1 MITSISCHLDTGSRK
16 QCSNTMEPAP
26 MSLSY
31 SSYSGGSRQLAV
43 DPVPTDAQL
52 IEASRAGQLDAF
64 GQLVERYQNLVCAV
78 AFSATRDRALSE
90 DVGQETF
97 VAAWTALATIQDPAR
112 LKGWLCGTARNLSKM
127 AIRTRKREV
136 VDGDEA
142 TSFAS
147 TDASALDGLLDHE
160 RATAVRK
167 ALEDISEPYR
177 ETLVLYYRE
186 DKSIAQVADGLGISE
201 DAVKQRL
208 SRGRQSLKG
217 HVVELLESALA
228 SSKPRKAFATG
239 VLALI
244 GARVAVGTAA
254 AATAAPTKAT
264 AASAPTAW
272 KGIVLAAL
280 VGIVGVIV
288 VVTVVLRGRGIDDD
302 HRGAGERQ
310 ASASGAMATSVA
322 LRPGPRGAPPAG
334 APPIPVETL
343 EQVDRSLDPTRP
355 RVIVEVTDILG
366 GPIEGAEIFE
376 NDALVGRTDARGLLS
391 ISSEPTEVSGLRG
404 FRVRASGYA
413 NERATYSGYGRVTI
427 SMIPEST
434 ISGTVMV
441 AGTTTPL
448 PGVRVF
454 ARGLD
459 TVTTDAAGRF
469 MIERVPPGHFE
480 LVVGGNGWSSRSR
493 TPVDVGLHMNQT
505 DIALHAD
512 RGFTVEG
519 RLVAAAGSLPA
530 NLEIM
535 GGPSTVAVEPNG
547 RFRIE
552 GVPPGIYHLALKNR
566 DTAYASGELTV
577 TDHDVKDFEI
587 KLGSLTSIDVIV
599 DYADGTPVPRVDV
612 AGQLEHD
619 RSSSTFSC
627 KTDDHGRCQLTGLVA
642 GELKRLRPRLAGVA
656 PRNVVVPSP
665 EPIRFTIA
673 KLGSITGTVTTAANE
688 ALPFRIITCTSTADK
703 ASKETIISDAK
714 GRFQVGGLTP
724 GSYAIDVFPYDNHSF
739 AAYLTD
745 MTKQPIGTVTA
756 TVTDGQV
763 VTDVRILTTLVEGT
777 LAGVVTSSDGQPVPG
792 ALVTYAPEN
801 PNLTLSGAFVGEH
814 VVATDN
820 RGRFEFARVDA
831 SRAYELR
838 AQGPNGEQAQQK
850 QVRAGTAVTLTIR
863 QVDLRP

>member
-1 MITSISCHLDTGSRK
+1 
-16 QCSNTMEPAP
+16 
-26 MSLSY
+26 
-31 SSYSGGSRQLAV
+31 V
-43 DPVPTDAQL
+43 DPVPNDAQL
-52 IEASRAGQLDAF
+52 IEASRAGRLDAF

-127 AIRTRKREV
+127 ALRTRKREV

-142 TSFAS
+142 TAVAS
-147 TDASALDGLLDHE
+147 TEASALDELLDHE
-160 RATAVRK
+160 RAAAVRK
-167 ALEDISEPYR
+167 ALEDIAEPYR

-186 DKSIAQVADGLGISE
+186 DKSVAQVADGLGITE

-217 HVVELLESALA
+217 HVAELLESALA

-244 GARVAVGTAA
+244 GARVAVGTATAA
-254 AATAAPTKAT
+254 AATTAPTKAA
-264 AASAPTAW
+264 AASASSVW
-272 KGIVLAAL
+272 KGIMIAAL
-280 VGIVGVIV
+280 VGIVGVVVIV
-288 VVTVVLRGRGIDDD
+288 AVALRGRDADDD
-302 HRGAGERQ
+302 HRGSGERP
-310 ASASGAMATSVA
+310 ASASGATTTAVA

-334 APPIPVETL
+334 APPIPLETL
-343 EQVDRSLDPTRP
+343 EEVDRSLDPTHP

-366 GPIEGAEIFE
+366 GPIEGAEVFA
-376 NDALVGRTDARGLLS
+376 NDAPVGRTDARGLLS
-391 ISSEPTEVSGLRG
+391 IPRESTEVSGIQG

-413 NERATYSGYGRVTI
+413 NERASYSGYGRVTI
-427 SMIPEST
+427 AMIPEST
-434 ISGTVMV
+434 ISGTVTA

-469 MIERVPPGHFE
+469 MIDRVPPGHFD
-480 LVVGGNGWSSRSR
+480 LAVGASGWSSRGV

-505 DIALHAD
+505 DIVLHAD

-530 NLEIM
+530 NLELT
-535 GGPSTVAVEPNG
+535 GGPSIVAVEPNG
-547 RFRIE
+547 RFRLE
-552 GVPPGIYHLALKNR
+552 GVPPGIYHLALKNH

-587 KLGSLTSIDVIV
+587 KLGALTSIDVV
-599 DYADGTPVPRVDV
+599 VAYADGTPVPRVDV

-619 RSSSTFSC
+619 RSSSTFAC
-627 KTDDHGRCQLTGLVA
+627 TTDDHGRCQLTGLVA
-642 GELKRLRPRLAGVA
+642 GELQHLRPRLAGVA
-656 PRNVVVPSP
+656 PRTVVVPST
-665 EPIRFTIA
+665 EPVRFTIRQ
-673 KLGSITGTVTTAANE
+673 LGSITGTVTTAAN
-688 ALPFRIITCTSTADK
+688 APLPFRIITCTSTADN
-703 ASKETIISDAK
+703 ASTETVISDAK

-724 GSYAIDVFPYDNHSF
+724 GTYAIDVFAYDNHSLP
-739 AAYLTD
+739 AYLTD
-745 MTKQPIGTVTA
+745 MQKQPIGTVTT
-756 TVTDGQV
+756 TVGEGQV
-763 VTDVRILTTLVEGT
+763 ITDVRIATTLVEGT

-801 PNLTLSGAFVGEH
+801 PNLTLSGAFVGQH

-820 RGRFEFARVDA
+820 GGRFEFAQVDA
-831 SRAYELR
+831 SRPYELR

-850 QVRAGTAVTLTIR
+850 QVRTGTAVTLTIKPR
-863 QVDLRP
+863 

>member
-1 MITSISCHLDTGSRK
+1 
-16 QCSNTMEPAP
+16 
-26 MSLSY
+26 
-31 SSYSGGSRQLAV
+31 V
-43 DPVPTDAQL
+43 DPVPSDAKL

-127 AIRTRKREV
+127 ALRTRKREV

-142 TSFAS
+142 TNLPSS
-147 TDASALDGLLDHE
+147 EASALDEILDHE

-167 ALEDISEPYR
+167 ALEELSEPYR

-208 SRGRQSLKG
+208 SRGRQSLKD
-217 HVVELLESALA
+217 HVAELLESALA
-228 SSKPRKAFATG
+228 SSKPRKAFATS

-254 AATAAPTKAT
+254 AAATAAPTKAAT
-264 AASAPTAW
+264 ASAPTAW
-272 KGIVLAAL
+272 KGFVLAAL

-288 VVTVVLRGRGIDDD
+288 VVAVALRGSGTDDN
-302 HRGAGERQ
+302 HRVASERR
-310 ASASGAMATSVA
+310 ASASGATATTVP
-322 LRPGPRGAPPAG
+322 LRPGPRGAVPVG
-334 APPIPVETL
+334 APPMSPETL
-343 EQVDRSLDPTRP
+343 EQVDRSLDPTHP

-366 GPIEGAEIFE
+366 GRIEGAEIFE
-376 NDALVGRTDARGLLS
+376 NDVLVGRTDARGLLS
-391 ISSEPTEVSGLRG
+391 IPREPTEVSGIQG

-413 NERATYSGYGRVTI
+413 NERAVYSGYGRVTI
-427 SMIPEST
+427 AMIPEST
-434 ISGTVMV
+434 ISGTVVV
-441 AGTTTPL
+441 AGTATPL

-459 TVTTDAAGRF
+459 AVTTDAEGRF
-469 MIERVPPGHFE
+469 MFDRVPPGHFD
-480 LVVGGNGWSSRSR
+480 LVVGGAGWSSLRV

-512 RGFTVEG
+512 RGFSVEG
-519 RLVAAAGSLPA
+519 RLVPAAGRLPA
-530 NLEIM
+530 NLELT
-535 GGPSTVAVEPNG
+535 GGPSIVAVEPSG
-547 RFRIE
+547 RFRLE
-552 GVPPGIYHLALKNR
+552 GVPPGVYHLALKNH

-599 DYADGTPVPRVDV
+599 AYADGTPVPRVDV

-619 RSSSTFSC
+619 RSSSTFACS
-627 KTDDHGRCQLTGLVA
+627 TDDDGRCQLTGLVA
-642 GELKRLRPRLAGVA
+642 GDLQHLRPRLAGVA
-656 PRNVVVPSP
+656 ARDVVVPST
-665 EPIRFTIA
+665 EPVRFTIR
-673 KLGSITGTVTTAANE
+673 KLGSITGTVTTAAN
-688 ALPFRIITCTSTADK
+688 APLPFRIITCTSTTDD
-703 ASKETIISDAK
+703 ASTETVISDAK
-714 GRFQVGGLTP
+714 GRFQIGGLTP
-724 GSYAIDVFPYDNHSF
+724 GTYAVAVFAYDNHSLP
-739 AAYLTD
+739 AYLTD
-745 MTKQPIGTVTA
+745 MSKQPIGTVTTA
-756 TVTDGQV
+756 VTEGQV
-763 VTDVRILTTLVEGT
+763 VTDVRIATTLVEGT
-777 LAGVVTSSDGQPVPG
+777 LAGVVTSSDGHPVPG

-801 PNLTLSGAFVGEH
+801 PNLTLSGKFVGEH

-820 RGRFEFARVDA
+820 RGRFEFAQVDA
-831 SRAYELR
+831 SRPYELR

-850 QVRAGTAVTLTIR
+850 QVRAGTAVTLALNP
-863 QVDLRP
+863 Q

>member
-1 MITSISCHLDTGSRK
+1 
-16 QCSNTMEPAP
+16 
-26 MSLSY
+26 MSLSH
-31 SSYSGGSRQLAV
+31 SSYSAPTRELAV
-43 DPVPTDAQL
+43 DPVPSDAQL

-97 VAAWTALATIQDPAR
+97 VAAWTALATIQHPAK

-127 AIRTRKREV
+127 ALRTRKREV

-142 TSFAS
+142 TDLAS
-147 TDASALDGLLDHE
+147 TEASALDELLDHE

-167 ALEDISEPYR
+167 ALEGIAEPYR

-186 DKSIAQVADGLGISE
+186 DRSIAQVADGLGLSE

-208 SRGRQSLKG
+208 SRGRRSLKG
-217 HVVELLESALA
+217 HVAELLESALA

-254 AATAAPTKAT
+254 AATAAPARAA
-264 AASAPTAW
+264 AASTPTAW
-272 KGIVLAAL
+272 KGIVLAVL
-280 VGIVGVIV
+280 VGIVGVVLV
-288 VVTVVLRGRGIDDD
+288 VAVALRGRGTDDD
-302 HRGAGERQ
+302 HHVAGERP
-310 ASASGAMATSVA
+310 ATASGATATSVA

-334 APPIPVETL
+334 APHIPPETL
-343 EQVDRSLDPTRP
+343 EQVDQGLDPTHP

-376 NDALVGRTDARGLLS
+376 NDALAGRTDTRGLLS
-391 ISSEPTEVSGLRG
+391 ISSEPTEVSGLQG

-427 SMIPEST
+427 AMIPEST
-434 ISGTVMV
+434 ISGTVLV

-459 TVTTDAAGRF
+459 SVTTDAEGRF
-469 MIERVPPGHFE
+469 MIDRVPPGHFE
-480 LVVGGNGWSSRSR
+480 LVVGGTGWSSRSV
-493 TPVDVGLHMNQT
+493 TPVDVGLHINET
-505 DIALHAD
+505 NIVLHAD

-519 RLVAAAGSLPA
+519 RLVPAAGSLPA
-530 NLEIM
+530 NLELT

-547 RFRIE
+547 RFRLE
-552 GVPPGIYHLALKNR
+552 GVPPGTYRLALENH

-599 DYADGTPVPRVDV
+599 AYADGTPVPRVDV

-619 RSSSTFSC
+619 RSSSTFAC
-627 KTDDHGRCQLTGLVA
+627 TTDDDGRCQLTGLVA
-642 GELKRLRPRLAGVA
+642 GELQHLRPHLAGVA
-656 PRNVVVPSP
+656 PRNVVVPAT
-665 EPIRFTIA
+665 EPIRFTIR
-673 KLGSITGTVTTAANE
+673 KLGSVTGTVTTAAS
-688 ALPFRIITCTSTADK
+688 APLPFRIITCTSTTDNW
-703 ASKETIISDAK
+703 SKETVISDAK

-724 GSYAIDVFPYDNHSF
+724 GTYAIDVFAYDNHSF
-739 AAYLTD
+739 PAYLTD
-745 MTKQPIGTVTA
+745 MKKQPIGTVTA
-756 TVTDGQV
+756 TVTDGQL
-763 VTDVRILTTLVEGT
+763 VTDVRIATTLVEGT

-801 PNLTLSGAFVGEH
+801 PNVTLSGSFVGQH

-820 RGRFEFARVDA
+820 RGRFEFAQVDA
-831 SRAYELR
+831 SRPYELR
-838 AQGPNGEQAQQK
+838 AQGPNGEQTQQK
-850 QVRAGTAVTLTIR
+850 QVRAGTAVTLTIKEPAR
-863 QVDLRP
+863 